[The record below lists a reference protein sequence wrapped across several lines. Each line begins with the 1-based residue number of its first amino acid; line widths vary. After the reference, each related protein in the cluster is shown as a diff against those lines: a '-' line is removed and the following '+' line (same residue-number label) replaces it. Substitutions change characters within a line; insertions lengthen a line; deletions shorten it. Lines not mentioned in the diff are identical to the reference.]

1 MKLKLLFLL
10 LCAQNIVSAH
20 QNKRKFLNK
29 GDGYRN
35 LLERTYVSGYEGAP
49 ASDAQC
55 GEPLILTPYI
65 QQNKTCEARRAAYV
79 DSKHFIPG
87 VDSYA
92 GYLTVNK
99 EYNSNLFFWYFPV
112 MKKPVNETPL
122 ILWLQGGPG
131 SSSLYGLFEEIGP
144 YTITKDLKI
153 EAKNHSWSKEHSLLF
168 IDNPVGTGFS
178 FTDSDDGYSTNQTA
192 IGENLYKALQQFFT
206 IFPELRKAPFII
218 AGESYAGKHIPSV
231 AIQILWHKDKDQP
244 INLQGIAIG
253 NGFVD
258 PVTLQG
264 TSYVAREIGLLDDKD
279 ADKVREAEKE
289 VVKCINENK
298 LMEAFDYLIT
308 AMFELDYRARLQ
320 NPYNILSDGVELF
333 GNYVKFVQQPEI
345 RRALHVG
352 NTSYTN
358 IGIVYGKL
366 VPDFMNSAKSW
377 VEELLGH
384 YRVMVYNGHLD
395 TVVAYHPSVNTYNSL
410 SFADADKYKNGKRK
424 VWTINKNVAGYY
436 KKAGNFLEVMVRN
449 AGHMVPVD
457 QPAAAVALITAFA
470 RDLPLNNSPFQATQL

>member
-10 LCAQNIVSAH
+10 LCAQNILSAH
-20 QNKRKFLNK
+20 QNKHKYLNQ
-29 GDGYRN
+29 GDRYRN
-35 LLERTYVSGYEGAP
+35 LLERTYVSDYEGAP
-49 ASDAQC
+49 AGDVDC
-55 GEPLILTPYI
+55 GQPLILTPYI
-65 QQNKTCEARRAAYV
+65 QQNKTDEARRAAHV
-79 DSKHFIPG
+79 DSKHFVPG

-92 GYLTVNK
+92 GYLTVDK

-112 MKKPVNETPL
+112 MRKPLNETPL

-144 YTITKDLKI
+144 YTITKDLKV

-178 FTDSDDGYSTNQTA
+178 FTDSDDGYSTNQPT

-231 AIQILWHKDKDQP
+231 AIQILWHKGKDQP
-244 INLQGIAIG
+244 INLQGLAIG

-258 PVTLQG
+258 PVTLQRF
-264 TSYVAREIGLLDDKD
+264 SYLAREIGLVDDKV
-279 ADKVREAEKE
+279 ADEVREAEE
-289 VVKCINENK
+289 DVVKCINEKK
-298 LMEAFDYLIT
+298 LEEAFDYLIT
-308 AMFELDYRARLQ
+308 AMFTVDLRAHLN
-320 NPYNILSDGVELF
+320 NPYNILSDSVELF
-333 GNYVKFVQQPEI
+333 GDYVKFVQQPEI

-358 IGIVYGKL
+358 VGIVYGKL

-377 VEELLGH
+377 LEELLDH

-410 SFADADKYKNGKRK
+410 SFADAEKYKTAKRE
-424 VWTINKNVAGYY
+424 VWLIGEHVAGYY

-457 QPAAAVALITAFA
+457 QPAAAQALITAFA
-470 RDLPLNNSPFQATQL
+470 RDLPLNIDPLPTQL